1 MRARW
6 ATGVHPRDGY
16 DLPGRTAGPG
26 TRLGLPTPV
35 SSWDHHASRL
45 ASLCRV
51 YFTSRLLAARNIPF
65 LHVNPTQSASWPGLW
80 VLPKHTAGCSP
91 WIWLF
96 RDVKCWRPRA
106 ALGVTAQAALPALPC
121 AGCPSE
127 WSRLGGSVAAR
138 QMLSCSHPRPIRQ
151 PDRKLGNP

>member
-1 MRARW
+1 MSIP
-6 ATGVHPRDGY
+6 GMGMIFQGGQQ
-16 DLPGRTAGPG
+16 DLGHG
-26 TRLGLPTPV
+26 
-35 SSWDHHASRL
+35 WASRHRCP
-45 ASLCRV
+45 AGTTTPAGWRPSAKSTSAAGSWQQETSL
-51 YFTSRLLAARNIPF
+51 FSTLT
-65 LHVNPTQSASWPGLW
+65 PTQSASWPGLW

-151 PDRKLGNP
+151 PDKKLGNP